1 MEISVIG
8 GEAKALIDAIHRRL
22 GGISEFS
29 SLIVMIKSV
38 LSFFKLLGEVY

>member
-29 SLIVMIKSV
+29 SLIVTIKNV
-38 LSFFKLLGEVY
+38 LSFFKLSGKVY